1 MLMSLSSLFLLTS
14 VFMLILS
21 TVPGFQ
27 NATRDMFGVK
37 LTASSTFIFHLFWS
51 CCSGGHRHW
60 GRGGKPVSQDNWGHL
75 CWLVHLG
82 ISHQICCLPLQ
93 GKDVVV
99 IRSLF
104 HLSMMNLLDW
114 VPLLLPQ
121 HYRCPGNSPLLHLAA
136 PQQVV
141 LRVQPGVHSQGC
153 SNISHLE
160 NIENLQT
167 VPSHHGTQDPGTHP
181 P

>member
-1 MLMSLSSLFLLTS
+1 MSLSSLFLLTS

-27 NATRDMFGVK
+27 NATRDMFGVE
-37 LTASSTFIFHLFWS
+37 LTVSSNFIYNLFWS
-51 CCSGGHRHW
+51 WSSGRHWHW

-75 CWLVHLG
+75 CWLVLPG
-82 ISHQICCLPLQ
+82 ISHQVCCFSPQ
-93 GKDVVV
+93 GKEVVV
-99 IRSLF
+99 IRLPVK
-104 HLSMMNLLDW
+104 LSMIIDW
-114 VPLLLPQ
+114 LSLLLPQ
-121 HYRCPGNSPLLHLAA
+121 YHWCPGNSPILHLPA

-153 SNISHLE
+153 SDISHLE

-167 VPSHHGTQDPGTHP
+167 VPSHHGTQDPG
-181 P
+181 